1 MMKEGNKVIIGI
13 VAKHNPKN
21 TGCEKTY
28 ITDATKQAIFDNGAI
43 AIGIL
48 PTESAV
54 NYKGNNNE
62 WKDTLTEF
70 QKNNLI
76 SQIKLCNGIILQ
88 GGLEM
93 DNYEFIVA
101 KYCYENNIPI
111 LGICAG
117 QNAIAKAL
125 GGTTY
130 KISNPEKHNVSRDY
144 VHNIKIDKNS
154 KFYSIVGNEE
164 IMVNSLH
171 TNTIDTCPYLD
182 KVAFCE
188 DGYADVIEAKD
199 KSFYI
204 GIRFHPEDLY
214 NKDSKVNNIFTSF
227 IDACIQSK

>member
-1 MMKEGNKVIIGI
+1 MKENKVVIGI
-13 VAKHNPKN
+13 VAKHDPSNS
-21 TGCEKTY
+21 GCEKIY
-28 ITDATKQAIFDNGAI
+28 ITDATKQAVFDNGGI

-48 PTESAV
+48 PTEKEV
-54 NYKGNNNE
+54 NYKGNMNIWSDE
-62 WKDTLTEF
+62 LTEIER
-70 QKNNLI
+70 KNLI
-76 SQIKLCNGIILQ
+76 LQIEMCDGIILQ

-93 DNYEFIVA
+93 DNYEFVVA
-101 KYCYENNIPI
+101 RYCYDNNIPI

-130 KISNPEKHNVSRDY
+130 KISNPDKHNVSRNY

-154 KFYSIVGNEE
+154 KFYSIIGSDE

-171 TNTIDTCPYLD
+171 TNTIGECPNLD

-199 KSFYI
+199 KDFYV
-204 GIRFHPEDLY
+204 GVRFHPEDLY
-214 NKDSKVNNIFTSF
+214 NKDKKINHIFERF
-227 IDACIQSK
+227 IEICGNKI

>member
-1 MMKEGNKVIIGI
+1 MKENKVVIGI
-13 VAKHNPKN
+13 VAKHDPSNS
-21 TGCEKTY
+21 GCEKIY
-28 ITDATKQAIFDNGAI
+28 ITDATKQAVFDNGGI

-48 PTESAV
+48 PTEKEV
-54 NYKGNNNE
+54 NYKGNINIWNDE
-62 WKDTLTEF
+62 LNDIEKE
-70 QKNNLI
+70 NLI
-76 SQIKLCNGIILQ
+76 SQIEMCDGIILQ

-93 DNYEFIVA
+93 DNYEFIIA

-130 KISNPEKHNVSRDY
+130 KISNPDKHNVSRNY

-154 KFYSIVGNEE
+154 KFYSIIGSDE

-171 TNTIDTCPYLD
+171 TNTIGECPNLD

-199 KSFYI
+199 KDFYV
-204 GIRFHPEDLY
+204 GVRFHPEDLY
-214 NKDSKVNNIFTSF
+214 NKDKKINHIFERF
-227 IDACIQSK
+227 IEICGNKI